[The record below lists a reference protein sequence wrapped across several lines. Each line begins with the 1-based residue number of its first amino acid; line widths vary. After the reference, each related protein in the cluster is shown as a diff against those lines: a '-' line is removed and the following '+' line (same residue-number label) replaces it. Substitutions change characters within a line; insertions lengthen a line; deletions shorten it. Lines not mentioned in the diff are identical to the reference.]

1 MQRNLRSFPF
11 IAALLMLC
19 AAARLSHAA
28 GAGVA
33 DNAHIFKPD
42 TVTAADQ
49 IIQQIKSQQKHD
61 VRVETYSAI
70 PDDLK
75 GQYSPD
81 RKAQF
86 FGQWAEQIGKQNSI
100 TGIVI
105 LICMD
110 PGHVEVALGNKTR
123 QRAFTSRDKDD
134 LVAQLATAFK
144 AKNYDAGILDALRT
158 IQSRMASNIGSAGV
172 AEDSTSNSG
181 GANPGGG
188 YSTTPTPTSST
199 HGFHF
204 GGLVCLAIG
213 VIAIIMLFSA
223 IARRNRGYGYGSPPP
238 GGYPPGYMGQGGYP
252 PGGYGGGGGGGFG
265 RGLLGGLLGGAL
277 GAWGYDRMSHGGGQ
291 TGGGY
296 VPPPT
301 SSGGSNDVDTSYSS
315 SGSDFDSGTPD
326 SSSGADF
333 GSSDSG
339 GGGGDFG
346 GGGGDSGGGDFGGGG
361 GGDSG
366 GGGGDF

>member
-1 MQRNLRSFPF
+1 MQRNVRPFPLV
-11 IAALLMLC
+11 AALLMLC
-19 AAARLSHAA
+19 AAASYAA

-33 DNAHIFKPD
+33 DNAHLFKPE

-49 IIQQIKSQQKHD
+49 IIQQIQSQQKHD
-61 VRVETYSAI
+61 VLVETYSAI

-105 LICMD
+105 LICMN

-134 LVAQLATAFK
+134 VVAQLASAFK
-144 AKNYDAGILDALRT
+144 GKNYDAGILDALRT
-158 IQSRMASNIGSAGV
+158 IQSRMASNLGSGGA
-172 AEDSTSNSG
+172 AANSTSNSG
-181 GANPGGG
+181 GGYTGGG
-188 YSTTPTPTSST
+188 YATTPTPTPTPTSST
-199 HGFHF
+199 HGFHL
-204 GGLVCLAIG
+204 GGLFCLAIG

-223 IARRNRGYGYGSPPP
+223 IARRNRGYGTPPQ
-238 GGYPPGYMGQGGYP
+238 GGYPPGYMGQSGYP
-252 PGGYGGGGGGGFG
+252 PSGSGGGGFG

-277 GAWGYDRMSHGGGQ
+277 GAWGYDRMTHGGQ
-291 TGGGY
+291 ASGGY
-296 VPPPT
+296 VPPPA
-301 SSGGSNDVDTSYSS
+301 SSGGTNDVDTGYSS
-315 SGSDFDSGTPD
+315 SGSDFGSSTPD
-326 SSSGADF
+326 STGGDF
-333 GSSDSG
+333 GSSDAG

-366 GGGGDF
+366 GGGDF